1 VVRKLQA
8 EIPQIKI
15 LIEGAIGK
23 NAAINKIVAAS
34 NSSAESIYFSDAD
47 VLVKRQTVGKALSVL
62 HRERGLA
69 FAAPSAVPISGYLPV
84 RSRTPWQAL
93 FAEAYRII
101 RKEGMHILV
110 GSGFAVRK
118 DFIKANPL
126 PEDKNLCDDI
136 FINFMHRGKIRIL
149 KDAEFI
155 FQPPNFFGRIVQERR
170 NTAFMRY
177 LLRKYPE
184 FKEISFP
191 QLKKERGQTG
201 RRVRW
206 FGTLTHRAKVGALI
220 DRIALFSG
228 RAFPQKSGPI
238 RWAVAKSSK
247 VGALRARKGK

>member
-1 VVRKLQA
+1 
-8 EIPQIKI
+8 
-15 LIEGAIGK
+15 
-23 NAAINKIVAAS
+23 
-34 NSSAESIYFSDAD
+34 
-47 VLVKRQTVGKALSVL
+47 
-62 HRERGLA
+62 
-69 FAAPSAVPISGYLPV
+69 
-84 RSRTPWQAL
+84 
-93 FAEAYRII
+93 
-101 RKEGMHILV
+101 
-110 GSGFAVRK
+110 
-118 DFIKANPL
+118 
-126 PEDKNLCDDI
+126 
-136 FINFMHRGKIRIL
+136 
-149 KDAEFI
+149 
-155 FQPPNFFGRIVQERR
+155 VQERR